1 MRQLRLQLFFL
12 CAWFFLFYNIERL
25 MAPINLASF
34 VYIFLFLAAGAVI
47 MLPPLYKWSLS
58 VPLLFMLPLYF
69 ILKYYLGYPI
79 AGSNLPITV
88 TEIVAIVA
96 TLVITR
102 LIMQRL
108 EGIHETVAKLTMHNL
123 RQEIPFEAGQGL
135 IYREIRR
142 ARYHERPLA
151 LLSISPAEESV
162 QFELNRFFK
171 EAQAA
176 IVRRYVNTR
185 VADLLLKELED
196 YNIITQYNGHFIALL
211 TEAEQE
217 DVQRAIQRLQNAA
230 SDRLG
235 LQFKIGHA
243 LFPEEAVTLEQL
255 LTNAEQRM
263 AKARLQSEDGLA
275 QPDGVS
281 EPDGVA
287 QSEGRTTVRARDEEE
302 ARSGGQQ
309 PKQPAEP
316 EPPVL
321 TPPDHIRA

>member
-1 MRQLRLQLFFL
+1 MKHLRLQLFFL

-34 VYIFLFLAAGAVI
+34 VYVFLFLAAGAVI
-47 MLPPLYKWSLS
+47 MLPPLYQWPIY
-58 VPLLFMLPLYF
+58 VPLLFALPLYF

-88 TEIVAIVA
+88 TEIVAIV
-96 TLVITR
+96 TTMVITR
-102 LIMQRL
+102 FIMQRL
-108 EGIHETVAKLTMHNL
+108 EGMHETVAQLTVQNL

-142 ARYHERPLA
+142 ARFHERPLA
-151 LLSISPAEESV
+151 LLSISPTEESV

-176 IVRRYVNTR
+176 IIRRYIKTR

-217 DVQRAIQRLQNAA
+217 DVQNVIQRLQNAA
-230 SDRLG
+230 SEKLG
-235 LQFKIGHA
+235 LHIKIGHA

-255 LTNAEQRM
+255 LTNAEERM
-263 AKARLQSEDGLA
+263 VKVESQSGDALAATPASEDGKA
-275 QPDGVS
+275 PAAG
-281 EPDGVA
+281 P
-287 QSEGRTTVRARDEEE
+287 
-302 ARSGGQQ
+302 Q
-309 PKQPAEP
+309 PKQPSEP
-316 EPPVL
+316 EPIL